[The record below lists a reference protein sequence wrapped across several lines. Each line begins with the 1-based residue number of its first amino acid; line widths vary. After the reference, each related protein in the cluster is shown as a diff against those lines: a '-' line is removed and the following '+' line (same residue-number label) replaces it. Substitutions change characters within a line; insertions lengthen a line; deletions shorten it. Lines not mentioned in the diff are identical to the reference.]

1 VNLCHE
7 ERTTV
12 REKELE
18 KKMVRAVRRC
28 GGLALK
34 FVSPGIAGVP
44 DRIVLLPGG
53 RLVFAEMKAPG
64 EKPGALQAFRH
75 EQLRKLGFRVVVVDS
90 TEKIGEMLNEICS
103 SCVPDVRDG
112 VYTDPSGGGHPA
124 ADGSGEKRDYAD
136 GDEDTF

>member
-1 VNLCHE
+1 MNLCHE

-75 EQLRKLGFRVVVVDS
+75 EQLRKLGFRVVVID
-90 TEKIGEMLNEICS
+90 
-103 SCVPDVRDG
+103 
-112 VYTDPSGGGHPA
+112 VYTAQQSTLVQIPLR
-124 ADGSGEKRDYAD
+124 RDNSKFVPLISANIRLYPL
-136 GDEDTF
+136 FSQVPM